1 MRSFSIRIV
10 RSGDWRAGVERRE
23 LKVMEAVPVV
33 AGGSKSATEDTKKI
47 CEEVKCVTLLSF
59 LPCAPSSCQK
69 MKESCKAY
77 EEIADRAVRL
87 LAPVANAISK
97 ANSEK
102 LTGMERNVLFCVL
115 DHAIF

>member
-1 MRSFSIRIV
+1 
-10 RSGDWRAGVERRE
+10 
-23 LKVMEAVPVV
+23 
-33 AGGSKSATEDTKKI
+33 
-47 CEEVKCVTLLSF
+47 
-59 LPCAPSSCQK
+59 

-102 LTGMERNVLFCVL
+102 LTGMEKNVLFCVL

>member
-1 MRSFSIRIV
+1 MRVSMTH
-10 RSGDWRAGVERRE
+10 RR
-23 LKVMEAVPVV
+23 LILRTI
-33 AGGSKSATEDTKKI
+33 SATHLRWRPAPF
-47 CEEVKCVTLLSF
+47 EVVKVRNPILSF
-59 LPCAPSSCQK
+59 LPCAPSSCQR

-77 EEIADRAVRL
+77 EETADRAVRL

-102 LTGMERNVLFCVL
+102 LTGMEGNVLFCVL